1 MAHEAPLVEVDA
13 SHLTRAE
20 WARIL
25 WGVLLRGS
33 RYTLP
38 PLLVVIVTLAVFG
51 VVVGIIAL
59 KVGISP
65 QAFEQ
70 YDFVFEIVGDLLSA
84 VIGIYVFARN
94 LRSLPKVQLGRYR
107 FALVRSDEPSSET
120 RSAV

>member
-1 MAHEAPLVEVDA
+1 MAHEARLVEIDA

-51 VVVGIIAL
+51 VAVGMIAL
-59 KVGISP
+59 KVGSRHR
-65 QAFEQ
+65 
-70 YDFVFEIVGDLLSA
+70 LSSSTTS
-84 VIGIYVFARN
+84 FS
-94 LRSLPKVQLGRYR
+94 RS
-107 FALVRSDEPSSET
+107 
-120 RSAV
+120 SATC

>member
-1 MAHEAPLVEVDA
+1 MAHEARLVEVDA

-51 VVVGIIAL
+51 VGVGMIAL

-65 QAFEQ
+65 QGFEQ
-70 YDFVFEIVGDLLSA
+70 SVFVFEILHAAEFRHRHLRLRA
-84 VIGIYVFARN
+84 QP
-94 LRSLPKVQLGRYR
+94 RSLPKLQLGPYR

-120 RSAV
+120 R